1 MKVCTICHIEKGLD
15 EFHLC
20 KKGKMNRKSKCK
32 ECVKSETKEYYQK
45 NIDYYK
51 NYRENNKD
59 SIRKRQKTWV
69 TSNETKEKD
78 RQRNW
83 KKQNQEKVLKWKE
96 INSDKLKE
104 YSRVYTKKRRQ
115 TDELFKLSSNLR
127 NRLNIYLRSKKI
139 KKNNS
144 TFEII
149 GLHPEKLKDYL
160 EKKFTEG
167 MSWDKLGSEIHI
179 DHIKPLSMAKTE
191 SEVYELCH
199 YTNLQPLWAKDNWI
213 KNNRII

>member
-69 TSNETKEKD
+69 TSNETKVQD
-78 RQRNW
+78 RLRNW
-83 KKQNQEKVLKWKE
+83 RKQNQEKILKWKE
-96 INSDKLKE
+96 INSDKLKD

-191 SEVYELCH
+191 SEIYELCH
-199 YTNLQPLWAKDNWI
+199 YTNLQPLWAKDNLI

>member
-69 TSNETKEKD
+69 TSNETKVQD
-78 RQRNW
+78 RLRNW
-83 KKQNQEKVLKWKE
+83 RKQNQEKILKWKE
-96 INSDKLKE
+96 INSDKLKD

-191 SEVYELCH
+191 SEIYELCH

>member
-1 MKVCTICHIEKGLD
+1 MKVCTTCHIEKGLD

-32 ECVKSETKEYYQK
+32 GCVKLETKEYYQK

-83 KKQNQEKVLKWKE
+83 KKQNQEKILKWKE

>member
-69 TSNETKEKD
+69 TSNETKVQD
-78 RQRNW
+78 RLRNW
-83 KKQNQEKVLKWKE
+83 RKQNQEKILKWKE
-96 INSDKLKE
+96 INSDKLKD

-115 TDELFKLSSNLR
+115 TDVLFKLSSNLR

-191 SEVYELCH
+191 SEIYELCH

>member
-1 MKVCTICHIEKGLD
+1 MKVCTFCHIEKGLD

-83 KKQNQEKVLKWKE
+83 KKQNQEKILKWKE

>member
-20 KKGKMNRKSKCK
+20 KKGKQNRKSKCK
-32 ECVKSETKEYYQK
+32 ECVKLETKEYYQK

-59 SIRKRQKTWV
+59 SIRERQKTWV

-83 KKQNQEKVLKWKE
+83 KKQNQEKILKWKE
-96 INSDKLKE
+96 MNSDKLKE

-179 DHIKPLSMAKTE
+179 DHIKPLSIAKTE

>member
-83 KKQNQEKVLKWKE
+83 KKQNQEKILKWKE

>member
-1 MKVCTICHIEKGLD
+1 MKVCTTCHIEKGLD

-83 KKQNQEKVLKWKE
+83 KKQNQEKILKWKE

-127 NRLNIYLRSKKI
+127 NRMNIYLRSKKI

>member
-59 SIRKRQKTWV
+59 SIRERQKTWV

-83 KKQNQEKVLKWKE
+83 KKQNQEKILKWKE

-139 KKNNS
+139 KKNNL

-167 MSWDKLGSEIHI
+167 MSWDKLGLEIHI
-179 DHIKPLSMAKTE
+179 DHIKPLSIAKTE

>member
-45 NIDYYK
+45 NIDYYI

-83 KKQNQEKVLKWKE
+83 KKQNQEKILKWKE

-191 SEVYELCH
+191 SEVYELCY

>member
-20 KKGKMNRKSKCK
+20 KKGKQNRKSKCK
-32 ECVKSETKEYYQK
+32 ECVKLETKEYYQK

-59 SIRKRQKTWV
+59 SIRERQKTWV

-83 KKQNQEKVLKWKE
+83 KKQNQEKILKWKE

-179 DHIKPLSMAKTE
+179 DHIKPLSIAKTE